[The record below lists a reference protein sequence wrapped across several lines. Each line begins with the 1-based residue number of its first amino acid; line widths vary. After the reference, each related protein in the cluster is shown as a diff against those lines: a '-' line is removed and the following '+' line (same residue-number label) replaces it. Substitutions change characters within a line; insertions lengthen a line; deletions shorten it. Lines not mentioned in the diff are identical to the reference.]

1 MAQTAPAE
9 IQNANIQIGELRQI
23 RDELRRLTTLLTR
36 ASNRRP
42 ILLYSLRH
50 PHLSLTE
57 PLSVALEYDGKQV
70 IAYAHDLDLF
80 GYGETENEA
89 LDDLRRT
96 VADLYYTLREERASL
111 GPMPAQV
118 WDYLTHIIVEAES

>member
-1 MAQTAPAE
+1 M
-9 IQNANIQIGELRQI
+9 
-23 RDELRRLTTLLTR
+23 
-36 ASNRRP
+36 
-42 ILLYSLRH
+42 
-50 PHLSLTE
+50 
-57 PLSVALEYDGKQV
+57 ALEYDGKQV
-70 IAYAHDLDLF
+70 IAYAPDLDLF

-118 WDYLTHIIVEAES
+118 WDYLTHIIVES